1 MRKALRVTALVAFVS
16 ALAYAETWTGK
27 LVDASC
33 AAQQKNAAC
42 TPNASTTS
50 FGLQASGKTMK
61 LDAEGNQKAAAAVKE
76 HNASADRAKNPNAP
90 PLDVV
95 VTITGTMSGDEI
107 KVEAIQ
113 VN

>member
-27 LVDASC
+27 LVDANC
-33 AAQQKNAAC
+33 DQQKSAAC
-42 TPNASTTS
+42 IPTASTSS
-50 FGLQASGKTMK
+50 FALQAVGKTMK
-61 LDAEGNQKAAAAVKE
+61 LDAEGNRKAAAALKE
-76 HNASADRAKNPNAP
+76 RTSGADRAKDPNALP
-90 PLDVV
+90 IDVI
-95 VTITGTMSGDEI
+95 VTITGAMSGDEI

>member
-1 MRKALRVTALVAFVS
+1 MRKALRVTAFVAFVS

-27 LVDASC
+27 LVDARC
-33 AAQQKNAAC
+33 DQQKNATC
-42 TPNASTTS
+42 TPTASTS
-50 FGLQASGKTMK
+50 AFALQASGKTMK
-61 LDAEGNQKAAAAVKE
+61 LDAEGNQKAAAALKE
-76 HNASADRAKNPNAP
+76 HNSGADRAKDPNAP

-95 VTITGTMSGDEI
+95 VTISGAMSGDEI